1 MVPALELRGVTPHKQ
16 GEFCP
21 HTPNSGFNPP
31 QGGSAKA
38 GQGVDAGCWSV
49 GQAGSTSAMG
59 SQESEEVQLVLSTY
73 YMLLVGFLKD
83 RWYLDDV
90 YGR

>member
-1 MVPALELRGVTPHKQ
+1 
-16 GEFCP
+16 
-21 HTPNSGFNPP
+21 
-31 QGGSAKA
+31 
-38 GQGVDAGCWSV
+38 
-49 GQAGSTSAMG
+49 MG